1 MRMYR
6 CKYQLVSILTTLCLV
21 LLAISGC
28 AKVGPKSISTGR
40 ADYNEVINRTE
51 NEQML
56 LWIVKFRY
64 GETSSLLAVTSVASN
79 VRFRTEVNLNAGFET
94 DGDGAIGSL
103 GGGLS
108 YEENPTITYVP
119 VKGEQYIKELL
130 SPIPLEY
137 LVLFMR
143 AVVNPD
149 MYFIALVDK
158 VNDIKNPDFHKTH
171 SSEPDPRFQ
180 RLVELVV
187 ELRDADV
194 IHWYANPSKDVAF
207 NILINNYAPAYTKD
221 VREYLTLLGL
231 PTKPV
236 VESKDIIL
244 PVYFAIKARKLDGIA
259 ISTRSIY
266 DLIEILSASINI
278 PQDHASRG
286 LALNFP
292 KLGLAGKDIHI
303 YTSKDKPKN
312 AEVAVK
318 HRGYWFYLDET
329 DTNTK
334 LFYRLVRT
342 LWSITIVS
350 GTDKQGAPVLTIPV
364 SR

>member
-6 CKYQLVSILTTLCLV
+6 CKYQLVLILTIHCLV

-28 AKVGPKSISTGR
+28 AKVGPMSISTGR

-64 GETSSLLAVTSVASN
+64 GETSSLLAVSSVAAN
-79 VRFRTEVNLNAGFET
+79 VRFRANVGAEVGIGPDEDYFGNLVPL
-94 DGDGAIGSL
+94 S
-103 GGGLS
+103 GGVA

-119 VKGEQYIKELL
+119 VKGEQYVKELL

-149 MYFIALVDK
+149 MYFTVLVDK

-207 NILINNYAPAYTKD
+207 NILINNYAPAYTKKCTR
-221 VREYLTLLGL
+221 V
-231 PTKPV
+231 
-236 VESKDIIL
+236 SN
-244 PVYFAIKARKLDGIA
+244 FARTSNKARG
-259 ISTRSIY
+259 R
-266 DLIEILSASINI
+266 IERYNTACILCDQSA
-278 PQDHASRG
+278 
-286 LALNFP
+286 
-292 KLGLAGKDIHI
+292 
-303 YTSKDKPKN
+303 
-312 AEVAVK
+312 
-318 HRGYWFYLDET
+318 
-329 DTNTK
+329 
-334 LFYRLVRT
+334 
-342 LWSITIVS
+342 
-350 GTDKQGAPVLTIPV
+350 
-364 SR
+364 